1 MTTHNENGR
10 PLAMGLLAMV
20 ISQYQLSWLV
30 IFLRACY
37 VS

>member
-1 MTTHNENGR
+1 MTIHAENER
-10 PLAMGLLAMV
+10 PLATGLPAMV